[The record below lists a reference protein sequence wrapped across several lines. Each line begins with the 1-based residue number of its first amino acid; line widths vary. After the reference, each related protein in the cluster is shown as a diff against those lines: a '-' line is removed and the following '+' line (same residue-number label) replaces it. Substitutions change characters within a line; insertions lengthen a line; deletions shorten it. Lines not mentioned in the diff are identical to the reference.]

1 MASGSAPLNSAT
13 HEYMQKIMGCPLIE
27 GYGQTESPT
36 AVFLSRATETLFG
49 MMHELTV
56 IRC

>member
-1 MASGSAPLNSAT
+1 
-13 HEYMQKIMGCPLIE
+13 MQKIMGCPLIE